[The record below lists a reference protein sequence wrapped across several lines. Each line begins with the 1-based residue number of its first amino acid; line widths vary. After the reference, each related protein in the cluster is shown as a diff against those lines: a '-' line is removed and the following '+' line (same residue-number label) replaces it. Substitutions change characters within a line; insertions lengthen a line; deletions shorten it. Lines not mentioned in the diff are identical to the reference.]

1 MMASS
6 TEKQTSSKAE
16 TELSSKTEES
26 NSFNVC
32 ECPVEKVVVYQDRAE
47 VCRVIETTVK
57 KGENEVIVKNLSN
70 YVDEDSIRVE
80 GKGTATILEVTYQT
94 KYDSPSK
101 SEREEYESKGKAL
114 QKELEALDEKLTELQ
129 AAKVRF
135 QKQWTV
141 LDQFSTSVTTM
152 GASVQQSDTKTTV
165 TKLDKGQLEGISEFF
180 KLYNSQATHLDTSL
194 LQLDQ
199 QMKKLQEEKVALQM
213 NMQELGLD
221 ANKNVSRQCS
231 IMLESSE
238 PDEAKITLLVSY
250 VVSQASWT
258 PKYDIRVFPEEKKL
272 KVMYYGL
279 IKQSTGEDWED
290 AKLFLSTA
298 MPSIGGIIPTLGRS
312 SVSLKRAPVVRSGGI
327 FRSFRKKRAYA
338 HRAQP
343 QSELKDFGLGD
354 GGAVELCF
362 DDWAPPIEEATSQA
376 QEGLT
381 STTFEITRSATI
393 PCDNVGHKVAVG
405 IVDLSPEF
413 EYETIPLLAPHAF
426 LKARVTNKSQYA
438 FLPGP
443 TNIFLDNNFVA
454 KSFLDAVSPAEEFLV
469 SLGVDPAV
477 RIKYKPLHKYEEK
490 SGLLTKVK
498 TVTYKQDIEVK
509 NTHTNPMQIKVV
521 DHVPVSNDDKIKV
534 NILEPPL
541 SQKHPEKTENTDTIK
556 LTKDSH
562 VEWQITVKESDKKE
576 ITLKYTIEYPAGE
589 AIDISTV

>member
-312 SVSLKRAPVVRSGGI
+312 SVSLKRAPVVRGHALFSQ
-327 FRSFRKKRAYA
+327 RTYLKAAYV
-338 HRAQP
+338 QP
-343 QSELKDFGLGD
+343 QACALMSDSAPEGAFGISAMPMPAMRAAVSE
-354 GGAVELCF
+354 
-362 DDWAPPIEEATSQA
+362 A